1 MQKASGHAALPKKRS
16 AEFSMNLWAILTGCC
31 RLRHPGTV
39 IIRPV
44 SDRMIRVFMKGREY
58 AMIGLKVGG
67 IINPMAAVGC
77 VCDSPFSVMPSSY
90 VATGREWGHVH
101 VG

>member
-1 MQKASGHAALPKKRS
+1 
-16 AEFSMNLWAILTGCC
+16 
-31 RLRHPGTV
+31 
-39 IIRPV
+39 
-44 SDRMIRVFMKGREY
+44 MKGGEY

-90 VATGREWGHVH
+90 VATGREMGACACGLKAGKRDEEDHMGNRYHGRGTGLWLYCPCR
-101 VG
+101 